1 MAAKDGKAPI
11 IIKRV
16 VKGGGDGHHGGA
28 WKVAYADFVTA
39 MMAFFLLMWLLNAT
53 TENQRKGLADYF
65 DPSIPISRVSSG
77 GTGMLEGNQIK
88 ADDILAGNR
97 KEGKRPKKTH
107 VDAGPELGEDT
118 AIADKE
124 GDDPYAEFLRDLPD
138 AEGAPGWAAP
148 GAGDAFAAAYQ
159 AEEDRLAALGAQI
172 ESAMQAAGG
181 ELSEH
186 FLLRMTPD
194 GLVIEI
200 VDADDAPLFE
210 SGSASAGPLLTKL
223 LEIIVPVLDRAL
235 NNLAIVGHTDAR
247 PFGTGGNYTNWELS
261 ADRAN
266 TARRLLGRFGLAE
279 HRVERVTGRA
289 ATELLSDDPFAAQN
303 RRIAITLLRMVR
315 R

>member
-11 IIKRV
+11 IVKKV
-16 VKGGGDGHHGGA
+16 VKGGGGGHHGGA

-53 TENQRKGLADYF
+53 TEKQRKGLADYF
-65 DPSIPISRVSSG
+65 DPTVPISRVSSG
-77 GTGMLEGNQIK
+77 GTGMLAGDEVM
-88 ADDILAGNR
+88 AEDTLAGNR
-97 KEGKRPKKTH
+97 KEGKRPQPTH
-107 VDAGPELGEDT
+107 LDTGPALGEET
-118 AIADKE
+118 AVADKD
-124 GDDPYAEFLRDLPD
+124 GDDPFAEFLRAMPD
-138 AEGAPGWAAP
+138 PEGAPGWAAP

-172 ESAMQAAGG
+172 EAAMQAAGG
-181 ELSEH
+181 EFTEH
-186 FLLRMTPD
+186 FQLRMTPD

-200 VDADDAPLFE
+200 VDADDAPLFD
-210 SGSASAGPLLTKL
+210 SGSAAAGPLLTKL
-223 LEIIVPVLDRAL
+223 LEIIVPVLERAL

-247 PFGTGGNYTNWELS
+247 PFGGGGNYTNWELS